1 MKEKIPK
8 ALREQVWLTHIGK
21 KYEAKCFIS
30 WCNNRITVYDFQS
43 GHNIPESKGGATDI
57 SNLRPICSRCN
68 SSMNDTY
75 SIDEWETLSKPP
87 SKWKL
92 FWEKYACFKQKCKSS
107 DTKENGTKLSPNPMN
122 RNVKHSKFRGILSVP
137 QPLQKKKRTARG
149 TNVNKKT

>member
-8 ALREQVWLTHIGK
+8 ALREQVWISHVGK
-21 KYEAKCFIS
+21 KFESKCVVR
-30 WCNNRITVYDFQS
+30 WCKNRITVFDFQS

-75 SIDEWETLSKPP
+75 TIDEWEELSKPT

-92 FWEKYACFKQKCKSS
+92 FMQKYNCFKKCKPSA
-107 DTKENGTKLSPNPMN
+107 TKENGTKSCQSPTN
-122 RNVKHSKFRGILSVP
+122 RNVKHSKLHGILSANHLLP
-137 QPLQKKKRTARG
+137 KKKRTG
-149 TNVNKKT
+149 GGSKLNKKT